1 MVGHVGT
8 VYKGLNSTQRIMES
22 VLYGHLQKLRDWL
35 EMDDMYKNEWREDS
49 KDILA
54 SWWGI
59 K

>member
-1 MVGHVGT
+1 MPINNH
-8 VYKGLNSTQRIMES
+8 NIMES